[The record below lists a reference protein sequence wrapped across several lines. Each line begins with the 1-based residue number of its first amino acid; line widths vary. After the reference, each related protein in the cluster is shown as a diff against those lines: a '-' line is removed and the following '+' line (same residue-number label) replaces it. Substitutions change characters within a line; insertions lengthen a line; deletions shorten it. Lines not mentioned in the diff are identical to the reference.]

1 MLDIT
6 WSTGT
11 TSQFPA
17 LYLRA
22 FGPTKALEQERF
34 EKQLPEPS
42 GRNPRSGV
50 EQLTLDE
57 KRVADR
63 YRAMLTETL
72 KEYMD
77 EDWISEVPTSLLRE
91 MLRYVEI
98 ESQSRAIAAQA
109 PGAEASQND
118 ATTNSSG
125 DDSLIDEEVIENLD
139 HLA

>member
-6 WSTGT
+6 WNTGT

-17 LYLRA
+17 LYLRVL
-22 FGPTKALEQERF
+22 GPTKALEQERF

-63 YRAMLTETL
+63 YRAMLTETM

-98 ESQSRAIAAQA
+98 ESQSRATAAQA
-109 PGAEASQND
+109 PVAEASQND

-139 HLA
+139 HSA